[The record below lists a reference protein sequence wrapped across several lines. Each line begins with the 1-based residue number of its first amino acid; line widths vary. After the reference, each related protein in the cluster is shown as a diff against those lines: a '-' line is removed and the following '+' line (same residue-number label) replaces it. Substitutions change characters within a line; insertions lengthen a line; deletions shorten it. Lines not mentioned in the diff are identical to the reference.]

1 MTNSMAWWRRARRWM
16 VDNPLFMD
24 TLSALTMMLFVGV
37 TGASMTD
44 GTGALFEQTPSS
56 TAFWTIVVMVP
67 LAFRRRWPQA
77 SALAFVA
84 LALLQLVFGPSL
96 VLGDFSALVMLYSV
110 IVYGDPKHTHAFL
123 VVAAVMSVLTSVVG
137 GFSIDAG
144 PLFMSPPV
152 PSARVCRSSTGAFEM
167 TADCA
172 STMVGEII
180 GFGVAIT
187 LCVVSVIVLA
197 YWQRAR
203 LYTLRLMREREQAL
217 RASEQEEQHIAA
229 LAERAR
235 IARDMHDVVA
245 HTLSII
251 IIQSDGG
258 RYAGAHDT
266 AVARSTME
274 TIRHESQRALGDMRR
289 LLTVFGWSASAG
301 YGDIESLID
310 QSRTAA
316 GDDWTL
322 ERHIVGVPAPRRLS
336 EDASMAAY
344 RLVQEALTN
353 VRKYALASAGG
364 PAARAHVRV
373 DVVEHWEA
381 NGVTLQVLDDGR
393 GVEAERDGHQPGYGL
408 VGMRERV
415 EAAGGSVAAGPRP
428 DSRGFEVTAFL
439 PYAPVESETSS
450 TSAEA
455 SPTAIETSPAAVE
468 TTPNAFSSRHP
479 DRNAPFPRHP
489 ERSETQSRDL
499 LPIPIPLPLSA
510 AAQVLRS
517 EPIDQPDSLHG
528 ERFNWIERLSQWT
541 ERHYLAMDALGTL
554 LLLALLSGTSF
565 TSSTLLGTNSSI
577 AGSTAY
583 VWFVSGG
590 TILPLMFRRR
600 FPDAV
605 ALVVAAV
612 SAFQL
617 IFLPTVMFTN
627 VFALVALYSAVLY
640 ERRHSWKRYAVI
652 SVIVSLLFGA
662 KVWST
667 TVPIFSDSEAHGDF
681 SLAYAL
687 YRLATGQREL
697 FAGMT
702 SYQRLMPVM
711 YMMIVMLCCAATI
724 AGALW
729 SRSRGSNALV
739 LQAREDAL
747 RAERAKQR
755 VLAANMERDRIS
767 ANIQTEVTATLT
779 SVSARAEAGLAM
791 LDEAAARG
799 EEPSSEAIVSA
810 FEAIGHQGRE
820 ALARM
825 RQLLRVLRETGFSD
839 EAHTAEAE
847 NPELQLAP
855 AASLDEQLRGIAE
868 TEPNTGHST
877 QSA

>member
-16 VDNPLFMD
+16 VGNPLFVD
-24 TLSALTMMLFVGV
+24 TLIMLAAALFVGV
-37 TGASMTD
+37 TSASMTD

-56 TAFWTIVVMVP
+56 AVFWTIVVMVP

-77 SALAFVA
+77 AALAFVA
-84 LALLQLVFGPSL
+84 LAALQLVFGPSL
-96 VLGDFSALVMLYSV
+96 VLGDYAALVLLYSV
-110 IVYGDPKHTHAFL
+110 IVYGDPKHTRAFL
-123 VVAAVMSVLTSVVG
+123 VVAAVMSVLASVVG

-144 PLFMSPPV
+144 PLFAPPPF
-152 PSARVCRSSTGAFEM
+152 PSARVCRSATGTFEM

-172 STMVGEII
+172 STVATETMGVGLA
-180 GFGVAIT
+180 VT
-187 LCVVSVIVLA
+187 LCVVSVVVLA
-197 YWQRAR
+197 FWQRAR

-258 RYAGAHDT
+258 RYAGVHDP

-274 TIRHESQRALGDMRR
+274 TIRHESRRALGDMRR

-301 YGDIESLID
+301 YGDIASLVE
-310 QSRTAA
+310 QSQAAA
-316 GDDWTL
+316 GDDWML
-322 ERHIVGVPAPRRLS
+322 ERRIVGVPVPQRLG

-353 VRKYALASAGG
+353 VRKYALAPTGG
-364 PAARAHVRV
+364 ASSRTRVRV
-373 DVVEHWEA
+373 DVIEHWEA
-381 NGVTLQVLDDGR
+381 NGLTLQVLDDGR

-408 VGMRERV
+408 VGMRERI
-415 EAAGGSVAAGPRP
+415 EATGGSVAAGPRT

-439 PYAPVESETSS
+439 PYAPTESETSPTS
-450 TSAEA
+450 TEV
-455 SPTAIETSPAAVE
+455 SPTIVE
-468 TTPNAFSSRHP
+468 TPPH
-479 DRNAPFPRHP
+479 DLFPRHP

-499 LPIPIPLPLSA
+499 PIPIPLPLST
-510 AAQVLRS
+510 AAQALRS

-541 ERHYLAMDALGTL
+541 ERHYLATDVLGTL
-554 LLLALLSGTSF
+554 LLLGFLSGTSL
-565 TSSTLLGTNSSI
+565 TSSVLLGGYWYDS
-577 AGSTAY
+577 GSAAY
-583 VWFVSGG
+583 LWFVSGG

-617 IFLPTVMFTN
+617 MFLPTVMFTN

-640 ERRHSWKRYAVI
+640 ERRHTWKRYAVI
-652 SVIVSLLFGA
+652 SAILSLLFGA
-662 KVWST
+662 KVWSA
-667 TVPIFSDSEAHGDF
+667 TVPILFDSTTRSDF

-687 YRLATGQREL
+687 YLLATGQREL
-697 FAGMT
+697 VSGMT
-702 SYQRLMPVM
+702 AFQRLMPVL

-739 LQAREDAL
+739 LQAREEAL
-747 RAERAKQR
+747 RAEQAKQR

-767 ANIQTEVTATLT
+767 ASIQTEVTTTLT
-779 SVSARAEAGLAM
+779 SVSAQAEAGLAM

-799 EEPSSEAIVSA
+799 EEPSGEAIAAA

-839 EAHTAEAE
+839 EAHTAEAQ

-855 AASLDEQLRGIAE
+855 AASLDEQLRDIAE
-868 TEPNTGHST
+868 TEP
-877 QSA
+877 SADRSARLA

>member
-1 MTNSMAWWRRARRWM
+1 M

-24 TLSALTMMLFVGV
+24 TLTALAMMLFLV
-37 TGASMTD
+37 ASTASATD
-44 GTGALFEQTPSS
+44 GVGALFEQSPSS
-56 TAFWTIVVMVP
+56 SVIWTIVVMVP

-77 SALAFVA
+77 SALAFVV

-96 VLGDFSALVMLYSV
+96 VLGDYSALVMLYSV
-110 IVYGDPKHTHAFL
+110 IVYGDPKHTRDFL
-123 VVAAVMSVLTSVVG
+123 VVAAVMSVIASVVI
-137 GFSIDAG
+137 GFSLDAG

-172 STMVGEII
+172 STVAREII

-258 RYAGAHDT
+258 RYADAHDPE
-266 AVARSTME
+266 VARSTME

-322 ERHIVGVPAPRRLS
+322 ERHIVGVPTPQRLS

-353 VRKYALASAGG
+353 VRKYALA
-364 PAARAHVRV
+364 PAVGTSPRARVRV

-393 GVEAERDGHQPGYGL
+393 GATASEDGHQPGYGL

-439 PYAPVESETSS
+439 PYAPVESETSPAS
-450 TSAEA
+450 TEA
-455 SPTAIETSPAAVE
+455 SPTAVE

-479 DRNAPFPRHP
+479 
-489 ERSETQSRDL
+489 ERSETQSRDPL
-499 LPIPIPLPLSA
+499 PIPLPLSA

-541 ERHYLAMDALGTL
+541 ERHYLAMDVFGTL
-554 LLLALLSGTSF
+554 LGLGLLSITSF
-565 TSSTLLGTNSSI
+565 TSSVLLGTNWSDY
-577 AGSTAY
+577 GSTAY
-583 VWFVSGG
+583 VWFVTGG

-627 VFALVALYSAVLY
+627 IFALVALYSAVLY
-640 ERRHSWKRYAVI
+640 ERRHTWKRYAVI
-652 SVIVSLLFGA
+652 SAIVSLLFGA

-667 TVPIFSDSEAHGDF
+667 TAPIFSDSEAHGDF

-697 FAGMT
+697 LAGMT

-739 LQAREDAL
+739 LQAREEAL
-747 RAERAKQR
+747 HAERAKQR

-799 EEPSSEAIVSA
+799 EEPSSEAITAA

-825 RQLLRVLRETGFSD
+825 RQLLRETGFSD

-847 NPELQLAP
+847 NPELQLTP

-868 TEPNTGHST
+868 EEPNAGHST